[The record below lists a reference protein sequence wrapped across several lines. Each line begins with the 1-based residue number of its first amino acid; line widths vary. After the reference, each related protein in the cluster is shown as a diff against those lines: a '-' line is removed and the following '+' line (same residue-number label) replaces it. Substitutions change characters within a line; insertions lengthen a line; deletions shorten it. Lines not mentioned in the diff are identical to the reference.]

1 MALELRQSL
10 GLVQQLVMTPQLQ
23 QAIKLLQLSRLELLE
38 TVSQEMEENPILEE
52 MSQDEVDGDDGAGEK
67 KEESTRALQDSQE
80 KKSEN
85 PSGDDAGPDPD
96 SPSLPEVTVEERT
109 GDDVDWE
116 SYLSEY
122 SSGYSE
128 NFSERHYEQKD
139 APSFEN
145 FTATKTD
152 LSSHLLWQLNMSSV
166 KDEKKEIGA
175 HIIGNL
181 NDDGYLKTT
190 LDEISQATGDSID
203 DVREVLA
210 LIQNFDPVGVAA
222 RDTRECLL
230 IQALFQDLAGTLVEK
245 IIRDH
250 LKDLEE
256 KRYRQVADQLDV
268 SIQDFLMAV
277 TAIQALDPKPGR
289 IYAVEETIYVTPD
302 IYVSK
307 VGDGY
312 EIIQNEDGLPKLR
325 INAYYKR
332 MLKNR
337 GRVSDETKA
346 YIQEKMRSA
355 AWLIKSIHQ
364 RQRTLY
370 RVTESIVR
378 FQKQFLDKGIA
389 YLRPLVLRDVAEDI
403 EMHESTVSRVT
414 TSKYVHTPQ
423 GLYEL
428 KFFFNSAINRV
439 DGDSLASESVKE
451 QIRKII
457 KAEDKTKPLS
467 DKGIEN
473 IMHDLNIRVARRTVA
488 KYREAMGILPSRKRK
503 EVRIN

>member
-10 GLVQQLVMTPQLQ
+10 GLTQQLVMTPQLQ

-52 MSQDEVDGDDGAGEK
+52 MSQDEVDGDDGASEK
-67 KEESTRALQDSQE
+67 KEESKQALQESQE
-80 KKSEN
+80 TKSEN
-85 PSGDDAGPDPD
+85 PSVDDSGPDPD
-96 SPSLPEVTVEERT
+96 SPSLPEVTVEERAR
-109 GDDVDWE
+109 DDVDWE

-122 SSGYSE
+122 NSGYSE
-128 NFSERHYEQKD
+128 NFSERHTEQKD

-152 LSSHLLWQLNMSSV
+152 LSAHLLWQLNMSSV
-166 KDEKKEIGA
+166 ADGKKEIGA
-175 HIIGNL
+175 YIIGNL
-181 NDDGYLKTT
+181 NDDGYLKVT
-190 LDEISQATGDSID
+190 LDEISQATGNLVD
-203 DVREVLA
+203 DIREVLA

-256 KRYRQVADQLDV
+256 KRYRQVADQLGV
-268 SIQDFLMAV
+268 GIQDVLTAV
-277 TAIQALDPKPGR
+277 AAIQALDPRPGR
-289 IYAVEETIYVTPD
+289 IYAAEETIYVTPD
-302 IYVSK
+302 IYVAK

-325 INAYYKR
+325 INAYYRR
-332 MLKNR
+332 MLKNK

-378 FQKQFLDKGIA
+378 FQTEFLDKGIA
-389 YLRPLVLRDVAEDI
+389 YLKPLVLRDVAEEI

-414 TSKYVHTPQ
+414 TNKYVHTPQ

-428 KFFFNSAINRV
+428 KFFFNSAIRRL
-439 DGDSLASESVKE
+439 DGDALASESVKE
-451 QIRKII
+451 QLRKII
-457 KAEDKTKPLS
+457 KAEDKAKPLS

-473 IMHDLNIRVARRTVA
+473 IMRGLNIRVARRTVA

-503 EVRIN
+503 EVRID